1 MKKAK
6 PGSDELRPQYQRSDF
21 KKLERGKYAERVK
34 ASSNVVVLAPELAAV
49 FQNSAEV
56 NKALQSL
63 IDVAQK
69 ASSVTR
75 GSVGRAR
82 KVGHSS

>member
-6 PGSDELRPQYQRSDF
+6 SSSDELRPQYQRSDF

-49 FQNSAEV
+49 FQNSAAV

-63 IDVAQK
+63 VDVAQK
-69 ASSVTR
+69 ASGLTS
-75 GSVGRAR
+75 GSTGRAR
-82 KVGHSS
+82 KAGHVG